1 MGKEGEDGP
10 CKHCWENA
18 QSADQC
24 LPDCSECYVYHPPYP
39 PNAAPLP
46 PPPTPEG
53 PACCS
58 AAAQTCG
65 ETCALCSACFMCVGP
80 QLLLPFCWPCAMC
93 TMCLTDCA
101 EYIPCFTSEPDCTNT
116 LIHGGKLRDWK
127 MGTETCASPPCPLL
141 LVFHGLSSDGDFME
155 KVTQTK
161 VNEHGGAIVVYPNS
175 LGVGSTI
182 MPGGRRRLM
191 GVPGGMSCWSIPN
204 QGIPMEFLTACG
216 DAEIVDDAGFINAM
230 LDTLMSRYSI
240 DPERVYA
247 TGFSMGGGMTLNLA
261 CRLSHRIA
269 AFVGVSPG
277 FLTAKAHAMHGLIS
291 EDGGQALAVEQW
303 NCPWDGRRGQIPLM
317 IIHGTN
323 DIALPYEPSV
333 RTARWWATSM
343 GYTQVEYPGYP
354 CGDFSCTSTVWT
366 AGGASPDAT
375 DPPTPLVAHIAVH
388 GGDHAWGQ
396 NSGFSNLG
404 AQTCTSGCFGTSDL
418 ALDFLFRY
426 RSPPAPPSPPTLTGC
441 RWDAPWIEE
450 CAAGCCSD
458 TGESAICGGGH
469 GMYTNP
475 PCWECLDQTDGICAP
490 CWEHCLPA
498 CADCYIKQPPS
509 APAPPMPPP
518 PLGCRWEN
526 EECAAG
532 CCASTGD
539 AALCGGK
546 HPSFDNPP
554 CWECQ
559 YDRDGACAPCW
570 DHGCLPDCS
579 IFCYTGQPPSPPPPP
594 PPPNS
599 AGCRFDND
607 ECAAG
612 CCANTG
618 NAALCGGVHP
628 SFTNPPCWQCQDKRD
643 GTCAPCWDHGCLPD
657 CSTFCYNV

>member
-1 MGKEGEDGP
+1 
-10 CKHCWENA
+10 
-18 QSADQC
+18 
-24 LPDCSECYVYHPPYP
+24 
-39 PNAAPLP
+39 
-46 PPPTPEG
+46 
-53 PACCS
+53 
-58 AAAQTCG
+58 
-65 ETCALCSACFMCVGP
+65 
-80 QLLLPFCWPCAMC
+80 
-93 TMCLTDCA
+93 
-101 EYIPCFTSEPDCTNT
+101 
-116 LIHGGKLRDWK
+116 
-127 MGTETCASPPCPLL
+127 
-141 LVFHGLSSDGDFME
+141 
-155 KVTQTK
+155 
-161 VNEHGGAIVVYPNS
+161 
-175 LGVGSTI
+175 
-182 MPGGRRRLM
+182 M

-317 IIHGTN
+317 IIHSTSDN
-323 DIALPYEPSV
+323 ALPYEPSV
-333 RTARWWATSM
+333 PTARWFATSM

-418 ALDFLFRY
+418 TLDFLFRY

-559 YDRDGACAPCW
+559 YNWDGACAPCW
-570 DHGCLPDCS
+570 EHLCLPDCS
-579 IFCYTGQPPSPPPPP
+579 FCYTGQPPSPPPPP

-618 NAALCGGVHP
+618 NAALCGGGHR

-643 GTCAPCWDHGCLPD
+643 GTCAPCWEHGCLPA